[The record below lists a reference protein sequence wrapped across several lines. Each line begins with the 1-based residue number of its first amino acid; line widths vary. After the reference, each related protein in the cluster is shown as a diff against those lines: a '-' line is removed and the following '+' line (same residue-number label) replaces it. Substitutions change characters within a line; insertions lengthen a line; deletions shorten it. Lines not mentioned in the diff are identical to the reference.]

1 VRREGF
7 GFALFHLAF
16 VFWFAF
22 GSISFL
28 AFFSATLTHVVCLS
42 PYLFVFQYHHLFSFE
57 KDSTRRA
64 FEFDSLCLLVLFR

>member
-1 VRREGF
+1 MRREGF

-42 PYLFVFQYHHLFSFE
+42 LVSVCLSI
-57 KDSTRRA
+57 S
-64 FEFDSLCLLVLFR
+64 SSLLVRKGFDATSV